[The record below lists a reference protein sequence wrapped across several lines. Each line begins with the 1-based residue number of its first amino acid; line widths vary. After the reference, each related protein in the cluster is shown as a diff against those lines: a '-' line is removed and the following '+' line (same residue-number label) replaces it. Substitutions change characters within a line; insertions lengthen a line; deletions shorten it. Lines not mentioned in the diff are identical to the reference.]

1 MSKKINYYNFFL
13 KKYSSK
19 KNKNSNLRYIIK
31 LIDTIK
37 SNLNLK
43 KDIFNTF
50 SGEYD
55 YDFKLKDLKKFQKF
69 KKVVVIGVGGSILG
83 SKSVYSFLKYKI
95 NKEFLFLDNLEDRN
109 SFKLNNF
116 ISNNK
121 VLFIAIS
128 KSGNTIE
135 TLANLSLIKKMGINS
150 KNTILI
156 SEYKDNTFKSIS
168 NKYNIPII
176 EHKTHIGGRYSI
188 FSEANIVPIILMGVN
203 IKKFKKNIL
212 KHFDKSNKLLIGKH
226 LTYLSKVYLSKKI
239 NNLIFFNYSPYL
251 DNFMF
256 WAQQLVAES
265 LGKNGNGI
273 LPVVST
279 APKDHHSLLQLYLD
293 GPKDKFFYIYSSESI
308 YKNKVSN
315 IGFDKKNK
323 YIVNKSINDVTLSQ
337 KKAFISV
344 LKKKRIPFKEI
355 HIKSIDEEAI
365 GELFSYFIL
374 ETVLLGKILN
384 RNPFDQPA
392 VEQVKILTKKYLTK

>member
-1 MSKKINYYNFFL
+1 MSKKINYYNFSL

-43 KDIFNTF
+43 RDIFNTF
-50 SGEYD
+50 SGEYN

-156 SEYKDNTFKSIS
+156 SE
-168 NKYNIPII
+168 
-176 EHKTHIGGRYSI
+176 
-188 FSEANIVPIILMGVN
+188 
-203 IKKFKKNIL
+203 
-212 KHFDKSNKLLIGKH
+212 
-226 LTYLSKVYLSKKI
+226 
-239 NNLIFFNYSPYL
+239 
-251 DNFMF
+251 
-256 WAQQLVAES
+256 
-265 LGKNGNGI
+265 
-273 LPVVST
+273 
-279 APKDHHSLLQLYLD
+279 
-293 GPKDKFFYIYSSESI
+293 
-308 YKNKVSN
+308 
-315 IGFDKKNK
+315 
-323 YIVNKSINDVTLSQ
+323 
-337 KKAFISV
+337 
-344 LKKKRIPFKEI
+344 
-355 HIKSIDEEAI
+355 
-365 GELFSYFIL
+365 
-374 ETVLLGKILN
+374 
-384 RNPFDQPA
+384 
-392 VEQVKILTKKYLTK
+392 